1 MRAAARAGEILLA
14 HWDQPITGRAFKT
27 TATDEVSDADKAAE
41 AAILEIVHAAHPDDA
56 IRSEEGGSAT
66 GTSGRRW
73 LIDPLDGTTNFL
85 YRIPQWSVSIACLEG
100 DRPVVGVVHDPVKRE
115 MFFAQRGGG
124 AWLTQPAPGATPDT
138 SRARALAVTTLT
150 DPALALVV
158 TGYSYLA
165 EERIRQHSREARLVT
180 GVRDL
185 RRFGSAA
192 LDLAWVA
199 AGRVD
204 GYAELFGEQ
213 WDWAAG
219 RLLVTEAGGL
229 VSDVGGVRGG
239 VAGIVASGLG
249 IHRQLVRLVGP
260 RSVEHPC

>member
-1 MRAAARAGEILLA
+1 MRAAAAAGDILLA
-14 HWDQPITGRAFKT
+14 RWEQPISGRAFKT
-27 TATDEVSDADKAAE
+27 TATDEVSDADHAAE
-41 AAILEIVHAAHPDDA
+41 AAILEIVREAHPDDT

-100 DRPVVGVVHDPVKRE
+100 DWPIVGVVYDPVKRE

-124 AWLTQPAPGATPDT
+124 AWLAQTTGAVPDT
-138 SRARALAVTTLT
+138 TGARALSVTDVR
-150 DPALALVV
+150 DPAVALLV
-158 TGYSYLA
+158 TGFAYAA
-165 EERIRQHSREARLVT
+165 EERREQARREGHLIAK
-180 GVRDL
+180 VRDV

-204 GYAELFGEQ
+204 GYMESFGEP

-219 RLLVTEAGGL
+219 RLMVEEAGGR
-229 VSDVGGVRGG
+229 VSDVPGVRPG
-239 VAGIVASGLG
+239 VPGILASGAAVHDALLAL
-249 IHRQLVRLVGP
+249 IRAIEP
-260 RSVEHPC
+260 A

>member
-1 MRAAARAGEILLA
+1 MRAAAAAGEILLA
-14 HWDQPITGRAFKT
+14 HWGQPISGRAFKT
-27 TATDEVSDADKAAE
+27 TATDEVSDADHAAE
-41 AAILEIVHAAHPDDA
+41 AAILGIIRAAHPDDT

-100 DRPVVGVVHDPVKRE
+100 DKPVIGVVHDPVKRE
-115 MFFAQRGGG
+115 MFFARLGGG
-124 AWLTQPAPGATPDT
+124 AWLARATGAVPDT
-138 SRARALAVTTLT
+138 TGARALSVTDVR
-150 DPALALVV
+150 DPAVALLV
-158 TGYSYLA
+158 TGFAYAA
-165 EERIRQHSREARLVT
+165 EERREQARREGHLI
-180 GVRDL
+180 GKVRDV

-204 GYAELFGEQ
+204 GYTESFGEP

-219 RLLVTEAGGL
+219 RLMVEEAGGR
-229 VSDVGGVRGG
+229 VSDVPGVRPG
-239 VAGIVASGLG
+239 VPGILASGPGVHDALLAL
-249 IHRQLVRLVGP
+249 IRAIEP
-260 RSVEHPC
+260 A

>member
-14 HWDQPITGRAFKT
+14 RWDQPISGRAFKT
-27 TATDEVSDADKAAE
+27 TATDEVSDADHAAE
-41 AAILEIVHAAHPDDA
+41 AAILEIIREAHPDDT

-85 YRIPQWSVSIACLEG
+85 YRIPQWSVSIACLES
-100 DRPVVGVVHDPVKRE
+100 DRPVIGVVHDPVKRE
-115 MFFAQRGGG
+115 MFFAQRGAG
-124 AWLTQPAPGATPDT
+124 AWLANAPPDQVPDP
-138 SRARALAVTTLT
+138 SRAAQLAVTTVS
-150 DPALALVV
+150 DPGLALII
-158 TGYSYLA
+158 TGYSYEAA
-165 EERIRQHSREARLVT
+165 ERTRQHARESRLVS

-204 GYAELFGEQ
+204 GYAELFGEP

-219 RLLVTEAGGL
+219 RLIVEEAGGR
-229 VSDVGGVRGG
+229 VSEVPGVRPG
-239 VAGIVASGLG
+239 VSGILASGAAVHDALLAL
-249 IHRQLVRLVGP
+249 ISAIEP
-260 RSVEHPC
+260 A

>member
-1 MRAAARAGEILLA
+1 MRAAARAGEILLER
-14 HWDQPITGRAFKT
+14 WEQPITGRAFKT
-27 TATDEVSDADKAAE
+27 TATDEVSDADHAAE
-41 AAILEIVHAAHPDDA
+41 AAVVGIIREAHPDDT
-56 IRSEEGGSAT
+56 IRSEEGASAT

-100 DRPVVGVVHDPVKRE
+100 DKPAVGVVHDPVKRE

-124 AWLTQPAPGATPDT
+124 AWVAQAAPGMTPDPW
-138 SRARALAVTTLT
+138 RARALAVTTLT
-150 DPALALVV
+150 DPAMALVV
-158 TGYSYLA
+158 TGYSYSA
-165 EERIRQHSREARLVT
+165 EERIRQHSREARLVS

-204 GYAELFGEQ
+204 GYAEQFGEP

-219 RLLVTEAGGL
+219 RLIVEEAGGR
-229 VSDVGGVRGG
+229 VSDVPGVRPG
-239 VAGIVASGLG
+239 VPGILASGAAVHDALLAL
-249 IHRQLVRLVGP
+249 IRAIEP
-260 RSVEHPC
+260 A

>member
-14 HWDQPITGRAFKT
+14 RWEQPISGRAFKT
-27 TATDEVSDADKAAE
+27 TATDEVSDADHAAE
-41 AAILEIVHAAHPDDA
+41 AAILEIVREAHPDDT

-124 AWLTQPAPGATPDT
+124 AWLARTAPGAASDL
-138 SRARALAVTTLT
+138 RGARALAVTTVH
-150 DPALALVV
+150 DPALALLV
-158 TGYSYLA
+158 TGFAYAA
-165 EERIRQHSREARLVT
+165 EERREQARREGHLI
-180 GVRDL
+180 GKVRDV

-204 GYAELFGEQ
+204 AYCESFGEP

-219 RLLVTEAGGL
+219 RILVEESGGR
-229 VSDVGGVRGG
+229 VSDVPGVRPG
-239 VAGIVASGLG
+239 VPGILASGANVHHALLAL
-249 IHRQLVRLVGP
+249 ITAIKP
-260 RSVEHPC
+260 A